1 MKFTGI
7 LPKSGWEWRI
17 LLAGADAEIECCPI
31 TTGIPVFEVKKQ
43 RQAVKT
49 APVKSLLSMSFSL
62 QLKQ

>member
-17 LLAGADAEIECCPI
+17 LLVGVVAENECCPV
-31 TTGIPVFEVKKQ
+31 TTGIPALEARKQ
-43 RQAVKT
+43 KQAVKT
-49 APVKSLLSMSFSL
+49 APVKSLLFMSFSL